1 MIRKVFGGIKI
12 KCNSFLFCS
21 SSGTNEEFQVVLG
34 GVNIDKQED
43 MDQTIPVIRT
53 ILHEN
58 YRDARV
64 AVYNDI
70 GLILFIYYPFD
81 LNFTD
86 TISLCVNL
94 LKLYESSCLSLC
106 TPSFTQL

>member
-1 MIRKVFGGIKI
+1 M
-12 KCNSFLFCS
+12 
-21 SSGTNEEFQVVLG
+21 G

-53 ILHEN
+53 IVHEN

-70 GLILFIYYPFD
+70 GLILFIDYPF
-81 LNFTD
+81 
-86 TISLCVNL
+86 
-94 LKLYESSCLSLC
+94 
-106 TPSFTQL
+106 